1 MDHHW
6 GHYDNRGHVVIDN
19 MFLLIAIARTFVDT
33 HEPVFGKELV
43 TEPDQYR
50 VLPEIAKVLT

>member
-1 MDHHW
+1 
-6 GHYDNRGHVVIDN
+6 